1 MEQIN
6 IQFPDGNKKAFDK
19 GTTTEDIAQ
28 SISPG
33 LRKKA
38 VAGKFNGQLVDLT
51 KPLETDGSIEIV
63 TPGSEEALE
72 VLRHSTAHLMAHAIK
87 RLYGNVK
94 FGVGPVIKGGF
105 YYDFDIDQNISSD
118 DFEQIEKTMKQIVNE
133 NMKIERK
140 VVSRDEAKELFSN
153 DEYKLE
159 LIDAIPED
167 ENVTLYSQGDF
178 TDLCRGV
185 HVPSTAKIKEFKLL
199 STAGAYWR
207 GDSNNKMLQRIYGT
221 AFFDKKELKAHLQ
234 MLEERKER
242 DHRKIG
248 KELEL
253 FTNSQLVGAGL
264 PLWLPNGAT
273 IRREIERYI
282 VDKEVS
288 MGYDH
293 VYTPVL
299 ANVDLYKTSGHWDHY
314 QEDMFPPMQ
323 LDETESM
330 VLRPMNCP
338 HHMMIYANKPHSYRE
353 LPIRIAELGTM
364 HRYEASGAVSG
375 LQRVRGM
382 TLNDSH
388 IFVRPDQIKEE
399 LKRVVNMII
408 DVYKDFG
415 FEDYSFRL
423 SYRDPEDKEKYF
435 DDDDMWNK
443 AENMLKEAADELGL
457 SYEEAI
463 GEAAFY
469 GPKLDVQ
476 VKTAMGKE
484 ETLSTAQLDF
494 LLPERFDL
502 TYIGQDGEHHRPVVI
517 HRGVVSTM
525 ERFVA
530 FLTEETK
537 GAFPTWLAPK
547 QVQIIPV
554 NVDLH
559 YDYARQLQ
567 DELKSQGVRV
577 SIDDRNEK
585 MGYKIREAQMQKIPY
600 QIVVGDKE
608 VENNQ
613 VNVRQYGSQDQETVE
628 KDEFIW
634 NLVDEIRLKKHR

>member
-94 FGVGPVIKGGF
+94 FGVGPVIEGGF

-167 ENVTLYSQGDF
+167 ENATLYSQGDF

-399 LKRVVNMII
+399 FKRVVNMII

-554 NVDLH
+554 NIDLH

>member
-1 MEQIN
+1 MDQIN
-6 IQFPDGNKKAFDK
+6 VQFPDGNSKAFDK
-19 GTTTEDIAQ
+19 GITTEEIAQ

-38 VAGKFNGQLVDLT
+38 VAGKFKNQMVDLT
-51 KPLETDGSIEIV
+51 RPLEEDGSIEIV
-63 TPGSEEALE
+63 TPGSDEALE
-72 VLRHSTAHLMAHAIK
+72 VLRHSTAHLMAQALK
-87 RLYGNVK
+87 RLYGDVK
-94 FGVGPVIKGGF
+94 FGVGPVIDGGF
-105 YYDFDIDQNISSD
+105 YYDFDMDEKVSSD
-118 DFEQIEKTMKQIVNE
+118 DFEKIEKTMKQIVDE
-133 NMKIERK
+133 NHKIERK
-140 VVSRDEAKELFSN
+140 VVSREEAKSFFK
-153 DEYKLE
+153 DDPYKLE

-167 ENVTLYSQGDF
+167 ESVTLYSQGEF

-185 HVPSTAKIKEFKLL
+185 HVPSTSKIKEFKLL

-221 AFFDKKELKAHLQ
+221 AFFDKKDLKAHLE
-234 MLEERKER
+234 MLTDRRER
-242 DHRKIG
+242 DHRRIG
-248 KELEL
+248 KDLEL
-253 FTNSQLVGAGL
+253 FTNNQLVGAGL

-299 ANVDLYKTSGHWDHY
+299 ANVELYKTSGHWDHY
-314 QEDMFPPMQ
+314 RDDMFPPMK
-323 LDETESM
+323 LDETEEM

-338 HHMMIYANKPHSYRE
+338 HHMMVYNNRPHSYRE

-388 IFVRPDQIKEE
+388 IFVRPDQIKDEF
-399 LKRVVNMII
+399 KRVVNMIQE
-408 DVYKDFG
+408 VYSDFG
-415 FEDYSFRL
+415 FEDYTFRL
-423 SYRDPEDKEKYF
+423 SYRDPEDKEKYM
-435 DDDDMWNK
+435 DDDEMWNK
-443 AENMLKEAADELGL
+443 AETMLKEAVDEMGL
-457 SYEEAI
+457 PYVEAI

-484 ETLSTAQLDF
+484 ETLSTAQIDF
-494 LLPERFDL
+494 LLPERFEL
-502 TYIGQDGEHHRPVVI
+502 TYIGSDGENHRPVVI

-547 QVQIIPV
+547 QVEIIPV

-559 YDYARQLQ
+559 YDYARNLQ

-577 SIDDRNEK
+577 EIDDRNEK

-613 VNVRQYGSQDQETVE
+613 VNVRKYGSQDQETVE
-628 KDEFIW
+628 KDEFI
-634 NLVDEIRLKKHR
+634 